1 MGNSSKG
8 AAVQKLAG
16 SIQARKAMDC
26 SCKKKYPKD
35 ISLLNMLERY
45 QFRLPTIPLEGWS
58 VGFALS
64 LLFAPLGLKTRLSAV
79 FSSAE
84 EGSCIDKCH
93 NYKLHLQ
100 TRSTTARK

>member
-8 AAVQKLAG
+8 TAMQKLAG
-16 SIQARKAMDC
+16 SIQERKAMDC

-35 ISLLNMLERY
+35 VSLLNMLERY
-45 QFRLPTIPLEGWS
+45 QFKLPTIPLKDWS

-64 LLFAPLGLKTRLSAV
+64 LSFTPLGLKTRLSAV

-84 EGSCIDKCH
+84 EGACIDKSQ
-93 NYKLHLQ
+93 L
-100 TRSTTARK
+100 